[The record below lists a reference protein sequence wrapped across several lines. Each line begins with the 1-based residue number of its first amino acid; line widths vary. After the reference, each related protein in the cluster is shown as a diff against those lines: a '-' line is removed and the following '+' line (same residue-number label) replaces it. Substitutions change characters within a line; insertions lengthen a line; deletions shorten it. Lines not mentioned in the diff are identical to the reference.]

1 MHFILERLAIGD
13 IEDARKLLEGITAVL
28 NCAEEHDTY
37 REGIEY
43 LKIPLKDFQPIN
55 PEYIPKAVEWI
66 KEKIADHK
74 VLVHC
79 NAGIGRSPSIVVCY
93 LCEIGFGFKEAVKL
107 VQSRRPG
114 ALPHRDL
121 RSAIMIAKRI
131 VSLR

>member
-1 MHFILERLAIGD
+1 MYFILERLAVSD
-13 IEDARKLLEGITAVL
+13 IEDARKLPEEITAVL

-43 LKIPLKDFQPIN
+43 LKIPLEDFQPIN

-114 ALPHRDL
+114 AFPHRDL